1 MRPADRIWNLNT
13 PKVPQ
18 GVDEAKVR
26 TTLLKDNG
34 IEIAGGFGPLAGKIF
49 RVGLMGPLA
58 TTESVND
65 FMNAFAKRCVEPDT
79 KAKSE
84 RETRNRVPHPS
95 RFCLGG
101 DFSDQ

>member
-1 MRPADRIWNLNT
+1 MEFVKQIEALGLEMLVAPADRIWNLNT

-58 TTESVND
+58 TKESVND
-65 FMNAFAKRCVEPDT
+65 FMNAFAKALRGAGY
-79 KAKSE
+79 K
-84 RETRNRVPHPS
+84 
-95 RFCLGG
+95 G
-101 DFSDQ
+101 